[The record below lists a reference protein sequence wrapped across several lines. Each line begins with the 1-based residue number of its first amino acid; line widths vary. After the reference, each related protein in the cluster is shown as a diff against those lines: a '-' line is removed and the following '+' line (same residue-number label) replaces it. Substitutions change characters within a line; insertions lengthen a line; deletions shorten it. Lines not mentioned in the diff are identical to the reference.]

1 MIKTTVRFQFQEMGG
16 VVAVVAFSVRRR
28 MKLGLTD
35 GRYAVVAFAAISI
48 YFQMIN
54 KVDIG
59 KSCWCRCMTGRAPV
73 TGSDVIQRFTRN
85 RTKLV
90 VMTVHAVR

>member
-28 MKLGLTD
+28 MKLGLAD

-54 KVDIG
+54 KVDVG
-59 KSCWCRCMTGRAPV
+59 KSCWRRCMAGRARVTGR
-73 TGSDVIQRFTRN
+73 DVIQRFARN
-85 RTKLV
+85 LIKLIV
-90 VMTVHAVR
+90 VTVHAV